1 MDISWIWKT
10 MLIVIFGILLIRISG
25 RRSVSKMTTETTVIM
40 IFIGTLLIHP
50 VIGENLWV
58 TFAIA
63 TILIGTLLLIEY
75 IQMKWDVAENFL
87 TGKSKIVIEN
97 GSINEKNL
105 IKLRLSVDAL
115 EMLLRQNGIENIKD
129 VQWATIEPSG
139 QLGYL
144 LTNNKKFATKED
156 IEKIQ
161 HALTQLSTK
170 LNINSKMQSENKP
183 DETRINLFSKIKEG
197 DSSYPKRLK

>member
-1 MDISWIWKT
+1 
-10 MLIVIFGILLIRISG
+10 
-25 RRSVSKMTTETTVIM
+25 MTTETTVIM

-75 IQMKWDVAENFL
+75 I
-87 TGKSKIVIEN
+87 
-97 GSINEKNL
+97 SINEKNL

-161 HALTQLSTK
+161 HALTQLH
-170 LNINSKMQSENKP
+170 Q
-183 DETRINLFSKIKEG
+183 IK
-197 DSSYPKRLK
+197 Y

>member
-1 MDISWIWKT
+1 
-10 MLIVIFGILLIRISG
+10 
-25 RRSVSKMTTETTVIM
+25 MTTETTVIM

-97 GSINEKNL
+97 GSINERNL

-170 LNINSKMQSENKP
+170 LNINSKMQSENIL

>member
-1 MDISWIWKT
+1 M
-10 MLIVIFGILLIRISG
+10 GCCRI
-25 RRSVSKMTTETTVIM
+25 
-40 IFIGTLLIHP
+40 
-50 VIGENLWV
+50 
-58 TFAIA
+58 
-63 TILIGTLLLIEY
+63 
-75 IQMKWDVAENFL
+75 FL

-170 LNINSKMQSENKP
+170 LKINSKMQSENKP

>member
-1 MDISWIWKT
+1 
-10 MLIVIFGILLIRISG
+10 
-25 RRSVSKMTTETTVIM
+25 MTTETTVIM

-75 IQMKWDVAENFL
+75 IQMKWDIAEIFL
-87 TGKSKIVIEN
+87 TGKSKVVIEN
-97 GSINEKNL
+97 GSLNEKNL

-115 EMLLRQNGIENIKD
+115 EMLLRQNGIEDIKD